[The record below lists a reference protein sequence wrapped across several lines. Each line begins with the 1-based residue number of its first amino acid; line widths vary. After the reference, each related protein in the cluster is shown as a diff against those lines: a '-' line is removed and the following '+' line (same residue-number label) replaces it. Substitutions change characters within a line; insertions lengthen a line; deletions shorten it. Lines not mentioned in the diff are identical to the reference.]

1 MLVVLDAQ
9 TRRVAEP
16 AAVAILQ
23 PNADWRADVS
33 RFRAEASALV
43 NDLSEPLL
51 DSPSP
56 AVTPDESQD
65 LAHRLFG
72 IDGQATPLA
81 SERDT
86 NFHLVTRDGRG
97 FALKFA
103 NSAEPVSVTSFQ
115 TEALLAL
122 DRDDPSLP
130 VPKVVRA
137 LGGRYEV
144 PLVLADGRESVVRML
159 TWVQGEPVAKV
170 GVSPGLRRD
179 MGRTLARLGLAL
191 SHFDH
196 PAASHDLLWDIRNAA
211 RLRPMTAD
219 VTDEDI
225 RGRVLA
231 ELDHFEADVAPRLP
245 GLRHQ
250 VVHNDLN
257 HHNVVVRRSE
267 PDRVSG
273 ILDFGDMVRTAL
285 AADVAVAA
293 SYLASGEDPVA
304 DVAEFVAAYHS
315 VAPLRSDE
323 IDLMRDLI
331 VARLVTSISITSWRA
346 RRYPQNAV
354 YILRNNGPARRAM
367 LRFADLPRDEITRAL
382 RFACDL
388 E

>member
-1 MLVVLDAQ
+1 MIDFSSEAGALAK
-9 TRRVAEP
+9 
-16 AAVAILQ
+16 
-23 PNADWRADVS
+23 DVP
-33 RFRAEASALV
+33 
-43 NDLSEPLL
+43 EPLL
-51 DSPSP
+51 ESPSP
-56 AVTPDESQD
+56 AVTADEAQN

-72 IDGQATPLA
+72 IDGSATPLA

-103 NSAEPVSVTSFQ
+103 NSAEPPSGTNFQ

-122 DRDDPSLP
+122 DRNAPSLP
-130 VPKVVRA
+130 VPKVVQA
-137 LGGRYEV
+137 LDMRCEIPV
-144 PLVLADGRESVVRML
+144 VLADGRATVVRLL
-159 TWVQGEPVAKV
+159 TWVEGEPVAKV
-170 GVSPGLRRD
+170 GVSPALRRD
-179 MGRTLARLGLAL
+179 IGRTLARLGLAL
-191 SHFDH
+191 SSFDH

-219 VTDEDI
+219 VTDEEI

-231 ELDHFEADVAPRLP
+231 ELDHFEAEVAPRLP

-267 PDRVSG
+267 PNRVSG

-285 AADVAVAA
+285 AVDVAVAA

-304 DVAEFVAAYHS
+304 DIAEFLAAYHS
-315 VAPLRSDE
+315 VAPLRSEE

-346 RRYPQNAV
+346 KRYPQNAV

-367 LRFADLPRDEITRAL
+367 LRFAALPRDEITSAL
-382 RFACDL
+382 RSACDM

>member
-1 MLVVLDAQ
+1 MSDL
-9 TRRVAEP
+9 
-16 AAVAILQ
+16 
-23 PNADWRADVS
+23 S
-33 RFRAEASALV
+33 AEA
-43 NDLSEPLL
+43 DLLPRVLPEPLL

-56 AVTPDESQD
+56 AVTPDEAQD

-72 IDGQATPLA
+72 IDGLATPLA

-86 NFHLVTRDGRG
+86 NFHLVTRDERG

-103 NSAEPVSVTSFQ
+103 NPAEPPSVTNLQ

-122 DRDDPSLP
+122 DRTDPSLP
-130 VPKVVRA
+130 VPKVVQA
-137 LGGRYEV
+137 LDGRCEV
-144 PLVLADGRESVVRML
+144 PLVLADGRATVVRLL
-159 TWVQGEPVAKV
+159 TWVEGEPVAKA

-179 MGRTLARLGLAL
+179 MGGTLARLGLAL
-191 SHFDH
+191 SRFDH

-219 VTDEDI
+219 IADEDM
-225 RGRVLA
+225 RRRVLA
-231 ELDHFEADVAPRLP
+231 ELDHFEAEVAPRLP

-250 VVHNDLN
+250 IVHNDLN

-267 PDRVSG
+267 PDRVAG

-304 DVAEFVAAYHS
+304 DVAEFVAAYHA
-315 VAPLRSDE
+315 VAPLLPDE

-331 VARLVTSISITSWRA
+331 VARLLTSISITSWRA
-346 RRYPQNAV
+346 RRYPQNAA

-367 LRFADLPRDEITRAL
+367 LRFAALPREAVTRAL
-382 RFACDL
+382 RSACDM

>member
-1 MLVVLDAQ
+1 LA
-9 TRRVAEP
+9 AE
-16 AAVAILQ
+16 
-23 PNADWRADVS
+23 
-33 RFRAEASALV
+33 SAPLSE
-43 NDLSEPLL
+43 DLPEPLL
-51 DSPSP
+51 DSPWPAISP
-56 AVTPDESQD
+56 EEAQD

-72 IDGQATPLA
+72 IAAPATPLA

-103 NSAEPVSVTSFQ
+103 NSAEPPSVTNLQ
-115 TEALLAL
+115 TEALLTL
-122 DRDDPSLP
+122 ERIDPSLP
-130 VPKVVRA
+130 IPRVIRA
-137 LGGRYEV
+137 LDGRSEI
-144 PLVLADGRESVVRML
+144 PLVLADGRETVVRVL
-159 TWVQGEPVAKV
+159 TWVEGEPVAKV

-179 MGRTLARLGLAL
+179 MARTLARLGLAL
-191 SHFDH
+191 SSFDH

-219 VTDEDI
+219 INEDDI
-225 RGRVLA
+225 RRRVLA
-231 ELDHFEADVAPRLP
+231 ELDRFEAEVAPRLP

-250 VVHNDLN
+250 IVHNDLN
-257 HHNVVVRRSE
+257 HHNVVARRSE

-293 SYLASGEDPVA
+293 SYLASGDDPVA
-304 DVAEFVAAYHS
+304 DIAEFLSAYHA
-315 VAPLRSDE
+315 VAPLRPE
-323 IDLMRDLI
+323 EVELMRDLI

-346 RRYPQNAV
+346 RRYPQNAP

-367 LRFADLPRDEITRAL
+367 LRFAALQRDAVTRAL
-382 RFACDL
+382 RSACDM